1 MQSVFYR
8 YYIGKNSTPEACK
21 ESLKGDKMKEEVFN
35 RFAQHLENNGI
46 NIEKTQTTLGPLLNF
61 DPDKEQFTGD
71 HSEQANKL
79 VKGDYREGFRI
90 PESV

>member
-1 MQSVFYR
+1 
-8 YYIGKNSTPEACK
+8 
-21 ESLKGDKMKEEVFN
+21 MKEEVFN

-71 HSEQANKL
+71 LSEQANKL